1 MAEREGPRWLARLAE
16 SKDTPRRT
24 AAAFA
29 LGVFLSF
36 SPFLGLQTIMALVL
50 AFALRLSRV
59 AVLLGVCTNLPWI
72 MVPWYTLT
80 TAAGA
85 YALGVP
91 IAADFQQRLGAL
103 LDLPIYRWA
112 FWERALD
119 LLWPFLGSFLVGSTA
134 GALGVGALAYAAFRP
149 VVEAACRRRLAREA
163 EQRAADRHVDDA
175 KGV

>member
-1 MAEREGPRWLARLAE
+1 MPEREGPRWLARLAD
-16 SKDTPRRT
+16 SRDTPRRT

-36 SPFLGLQTIMALVL
+36 SPILGLQTITALVL

-59 AVLLGVCTNLPWI
+59 AVLVGVCVNLPWI

-91 IAADFQQRLGAL
+91 IAVDFRQRLGAL
-103 LDLPIYRWA
+103 FDLPIYRWT
-112 FWERALD
+112 FWERAVD
-119 LLWPFLGSFLVGSTA
+119 LVWPFIGSFVVGSTM
-134 GALGVGALAYAAFRP
+134 GALIMAWLAYAAFRP
-149 VVEAACRRRLAREA
+149 IIEAALRRRLAREA
-163 EQRAADRHVDDA
+163 QQRTADGHVDDA
-175 KGV
+175 EGA

>member
-16 SKDTPRRT
+16 SNDTPRRT

-36 SPFLGLQTIMALVL
+36 SPILGLQTITALIL

-59 AVLLGVCTNLPWI
+59 AVLVGVCVNLPWI
-72 MVPWYTLT
+72 MVPWYTFT

-91 IAADFQQRLGAL
+91 IAVDFRQRVSAL
-103 LDLPIYRWA
+103 LDLPIYRWE
-112 FWERALD
+112 FWSRAVD
-119 LLWPFLGSFLVGSTA
+119 LVRPFIGSFVVGSTA
-134 GALGVGALAYAAFRP
+134 GALIVASVAYVTLRP
-149 VVEAACRRRLAREA
+149 IIEVASQRR
-163 EQRAADRHVDDA
+163 
-175 KGV
+175 G